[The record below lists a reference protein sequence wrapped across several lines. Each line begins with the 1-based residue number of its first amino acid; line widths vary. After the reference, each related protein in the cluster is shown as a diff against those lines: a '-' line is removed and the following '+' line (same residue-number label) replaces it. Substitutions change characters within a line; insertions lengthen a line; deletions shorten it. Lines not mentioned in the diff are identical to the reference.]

1 MRTNVDIAEDV
12 LQAVE
17 DRARRE
23 RRSAGEVLTDLAR
36 QAMAQSSPAV
46 DAAEDAEAPF
56 FGFHPFP
63 RRGVTITN
71 ELIDRLRE
79 ESGD

>member
-1 MRTNVDIAEDV
+1 MRATLDIAENV
-12 LQAVE
+12 LHAVE

-23 RRSAGEVLTDLAR
+23 KRSPGEVLSDLAR
-36 QAMAQSSPAV
+36 EAMAHTEPRAPA
-46 DAAEDAEAPF
+46 DEEAF
-56 FGFHPFP
+56 YGFHPFP

-79 ESGD
+79 DADD